1 MVKFIS
7 KPPLMFNPIPRP
19 FPVMGKD
26 AALEDIPPPRRRE
39 IEQPVPPVKGKPPQK
54 RRINGGVYAPLTDS
68 SRLF

>member
-7 KPPLMFNPIPRP
+7 KPPFMFNPIPRP
-19 FPVMGKD
+19 FPIMGKG

-39 IEQPVPPVKGKPPQK
+39 IEHPGPPVKGKPP
-54 RRINGGVYAPLTDS
+54 INGGVYAPLTDS